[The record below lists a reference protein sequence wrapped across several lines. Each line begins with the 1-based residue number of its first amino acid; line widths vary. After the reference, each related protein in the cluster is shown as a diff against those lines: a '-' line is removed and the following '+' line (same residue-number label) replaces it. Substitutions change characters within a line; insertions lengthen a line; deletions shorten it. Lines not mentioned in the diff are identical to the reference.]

1 MKGQLTTPEQRGTFL
16 CMHDH
21 EFVQDIDTGRIVRR
35 LKVVPAP
42 GQKVTARNGKR
53 EYIVG
58 PRGNLIR
65 QEGTHA

>member
-1 MKGQLTTPEQRGTFL
+1 MKGQITPEQRGRFIV
-16 CMHDH
+16 MHNH
-21 EFVQDIDTGRIVRR
+21 EIVQDPLNYLRMVRR

-42 GQKVTARNGKR
+42 GQKVTARYGKR

-58 PRGNLIR
+58 PRGNFIR